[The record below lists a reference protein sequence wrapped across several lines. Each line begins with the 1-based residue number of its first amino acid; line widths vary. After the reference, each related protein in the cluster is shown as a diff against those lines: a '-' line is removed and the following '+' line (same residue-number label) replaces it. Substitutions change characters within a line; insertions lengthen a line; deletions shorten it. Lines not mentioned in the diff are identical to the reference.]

1 MCWTV
6 VLSLNLVTYSKSF
19 KMNSVLPNLKYID
32 SSISLSQNTR
42 LSIFPVKLEYPT
54 LNLLKGNSHQKQIYY
69 LYIDSYKMYW
79 GSCAFLKPN

>member
-42 LSIFPVKLEYPT
+42 LSTIYIFPVKLEYSN
-54 LNLLKGNSHQKQIYY
+54 LNLLKRN
-69 LYIDSYKMYW
+69 
-79 GSCAFLKPN
+79 